1 MNTIR
6 RPPNPARAVPS
17 CPLTVGRALR
27 DQDPGLVIAY
37 GGPSAP
43 LPDGSTPT
51 IRLPDDLRD
60 AVAALRTALGAAP
73 SR

>member
-1 MNTIR
+1 MPTAHDNE
-6 RPPNPARAVPS
+6 PAVA
-17 CPLTVGRALR
+17 LAGQFGRALR